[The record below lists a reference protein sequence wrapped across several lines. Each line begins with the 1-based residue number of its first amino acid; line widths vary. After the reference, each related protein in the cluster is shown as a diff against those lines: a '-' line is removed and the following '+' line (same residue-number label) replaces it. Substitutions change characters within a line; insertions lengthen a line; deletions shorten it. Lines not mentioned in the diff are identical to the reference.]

1 MRVVVGVVVMMGGEW
16 RTGDSDED
24 ETARTRLYR
33 VP

>member
-1 MRVVVGVVVMMGGEW
+1 VMVGGVWM